1 MTLHSLEFFETQFR
15 RQVAEGELALN
26 LFEERSLPHLRGR
39 VLDLGCGLG
48 NLSLAAAR
56 RGCQVHAVDGSTT
69 AIAHLG
75 AEAARDGLALRAEQA
90 DLARWQVPASYEAIV
105 SIGLL
110 MFFPRERALAL
121 LEDVLAHVEPGGTLV
136 LNALV
141 EGTSFHAMFEP
152 GAFYLFGRGELE
164 ERSRAAGFLVL
175 HSMRDE
181 VFAAPGGTEKRFDT
195 LIAGAPPSR

>member
-1 MTLHSLEFFETQFR
+1 MSQHSLEFFEAQFR
-15 RQVAEGELALN
+15 RQVAEHELALN

-48 NLSLAAAR
+48 NLSLVAAR
-56 RGCQVHAVDGSTT
+56 RGCQVHAVDGSSI

-75 AEAARDGLALRAEQA
+75 AEAARGGLAVRAEQA
-90 DLARWQVPASYEAIV
+90 DLARWQVPACYDTIV

-121 LEDVLAHVEPGGTLV
+121 LDEVLAHVEPGGTLF

-141 EGTSFHAMFEP
+141 EGTSFYGMFEP
-152 GAFYLFGRGELE
+152 GDFYLFAPGELA

-181 VFAAPGGTEKRFDT
+181 VFAAPGGAEKRFDT
-195 LIAGAPPSR
+195 LIASAPPAR